1 MASGETRE
9 LFGLLYNKE
18 DPQYSGTLKDENNIL
33 QREIQIYY
41 SIEILHYSTEIQA
54 SWNSQGNLS
63 FVTFKNV
70 RTFARM
76 HVHKMT

>member
-18 DPQYSGTLKDENNIL
+18 EPQYSGTLKDENNIL

-41 SIEILHYSTEIQA
+41 SIEIQT

-63 FVTFKNV
+63 LVSFKNI

>member
-9 LFGLLYNKE
+9 LLGLLYNKE
-18 DPQYSGTLKDENNIL
+18 EPQYSGTLKDENNIL

-41 SIEILHYSTEIQA
+41 SIEIQT

-63 FVTFKNV
+63 LVSFKNI